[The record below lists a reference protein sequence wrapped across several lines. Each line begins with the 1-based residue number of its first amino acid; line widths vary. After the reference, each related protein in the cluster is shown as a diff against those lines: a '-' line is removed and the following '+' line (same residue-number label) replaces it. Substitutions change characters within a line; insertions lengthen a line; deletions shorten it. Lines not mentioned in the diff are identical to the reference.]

1 MSDDLYDVLGVSKTA
16 TDAEIKSAYKK
27 LAKKLHPDLNPG
39 DKTAE
44 AQFKKVSSAFDILK
58 DKEKRGQYDRGEID
72 AQGQERPQRR
82 YYRDFA
88 DAGAEGAYHTA
99 QGFEDFDDLS
109 GVFSDLFG
117 RGARAR
123 RAEHRGPQEPL
134 QMRGRDALY
143 TMEVEFLEAANGASK
158 RITLPTGETLD
169 VKIPKGTADGQT
181 IRLKGKGGRG
191 YQGGPDGDA
200 LVEISVRPHPRFR
213 REGNDI
219 LLDLPI
225 SIDEAVLGGTV
236 EAPTVSGSVKMKVPP
251 GSSTGQTLRLKGKGV
266 NGGDQRVTLSVV
278 MPDKID
284 GSLKS
289 FMESWRENYAYN
301 PRKETA

>member
-1 MSDDLYDVLGVSKTA
+1 MSDDLYATLGVKKTA
-16 TDAEIKSAYKK
+16 TDAEIRSAYKK

-39 DKTAE
+39 DKSAE
-44 AQFKKVSSAFDILK
+44 EKFKSISAAYDLLK
-58 DKEKRGQYDRGEID
+58 DKKKRAQYDAGKID
-72 AQGQERPQRR
+72 AQGQEKPQRR

-88 DAGAEGAYHTA
+88 DAGAEGAYHTT

-123 RAEHRGPQEPL
+123 GAQTEPL
-134 QMRGRDALY
+134 KMRGRDALY
-143 TMEVEFLEAANGASK
+143 ALEVDFLEAINGASK

-169 VKIPKGTADGQT
+169 VTLPKGTAGGQT

-200 LVEISVRPHPRFR
+200 LVEVSVRPHEQFR
-213 REGNDI
+213 CEGNDI

-225 SIDEAVLGGTV
+225 SIDEAVLGGSIEV
-236 EAPTVSGSVKMKVPP
+236 PTVSGKVKMKIPP
-251 GSSTGQTLRLKGKGV
+251 GTNTGKTLRLKGKGV
-266 NGGDQRVTLSVV
+266 QGGDQRVTLTVV
-278 MPDKID
+278 MPDAVD
-284 GSLKS
+284 ESLKS
-289 FMESWRENYAYN
+289 FMESWRSNYAYN
-301 PRKETA
+301 PREVAA